1 MVLLI
6 DVLIAVQKQ
15 DINAKLIITQTLL
28 KMMTLKGAITV
39 LENYNKWRRGD
50 ETIEMPN
57 PTVLGMAIDIILNKV
72 KK

>member
-1 MVLLI
+1 
-6 DVLIAVQKQ
+6 VQKQ